1 MLSQT
6 DVFIFV
12 FSEIQTAHGI
22 NKRLS
27 QVLLT
32 KHDKRIN
39 VRISVFIVGLNRVK
53 DVVSECKYCKRI
65 YAFILG
71 AILLTK
77 RHSNVSYCSMYLYSL
92 FMGYIVSIIIYC

>member
-12 FSEIQTAHGI
+12 FSKIQPAHGI

-39 VRISVFIVGLNRVK
+39 VRISVFIVGMNRVK
-53 DVVSECKYCKRI
+53 DVVLECKYCKRI
-65 YAFILG
+65 YA
-71 AILLTK
+71 LTRNAVLPT
-77 RHSNVSYCSMYLYSL
+77 RHIVIHPIMYCIHRLYL
-92 FMGYIVSIIIYC
+92 

>member
-39 VRISVFIVGLNRVK
+39 VRISVFIVGMNRVK
-53 DVVSECKYCKRI
+53 DVVVECKYCKRI
-65 YAFILG
+65 YALTRNAVLPTRHIVIHPIMFCIYILY
-71 AILLTK
+71 K
-77 RHSNVSYCSMYLYSL
+77 
-92 FMGYIVSIIIYC
+92 

>member
-12 FSEIQTAHGI
+12 FSKIQTAHGI

-39 VRISVFIVGLNRVK
+39 VRISVFIVGMNRVK
-53 DVVSECKYCKRI
+53 DVVLECKYCKRI
-65 YAFILG
+65 YALTRNAVLRTRHIFIHLMQ
-71 AILLTK
+71 ILIL
-77 RHSNVSYCSMYLYSL
+77 V
-92 FMGYIVSIIIYC
+92 

>member
-39 VRISVFIVGLNRVK
+39 VRISVFIVGMNQVK

-65 YAFILG
+65 YAL
-71 AILLTK
+71 ARNAVLPT
-77 RHSNVSYCSMYLYSL
+77 RHIVIHPIMYCIHRLYL
-92 FMGYIVSIIIYC
+92 